1 MHEKFINQIKKDEK
15 NIIEEIFK
23 KTFFIILHYFYQK
36 NYIKASQNVND
47 KIVKHV
53 NNALIELKKEFNL
66 KKILPPPKK
75 KKKKK
80 SILLKKSWNL
90 INNKKDFLRTWLV
103 WRA

>member
-1 MHEKFINQIKKDEK
+1 MYEKFINQIKKDEK
-15 NIIEEIFK
+15 SIIEQIFK

-47 KIVKHV
+47 EIVKHV
-53 NNALIELKKEFNL
+53 NDALIELKKEFNF
-66 KKILPPPKK
+66 KKIPKK
-75 KKKKK
+75 ENLKKKKK

-90 INNKKDFLRTWLV
+90 ITNKKDFLRTWLV